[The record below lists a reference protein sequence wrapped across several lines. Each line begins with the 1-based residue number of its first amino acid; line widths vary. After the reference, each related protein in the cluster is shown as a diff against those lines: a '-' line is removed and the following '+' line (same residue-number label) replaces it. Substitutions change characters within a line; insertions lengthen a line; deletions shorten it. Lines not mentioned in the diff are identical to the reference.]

1 MEDPAVYV
9 SGGQPRKNLKA
20 MLIEA
25 KHRHPNW
32 QWLQGVTVMRPGNP
46 PTWLFFGLISFRN
59 DHSHFSLDPW
69 KEGCS
74 TKKLSKTLL
83 LVTLMEYVWY
93 VVRFCVCLFHVH
105 FKKKAAPFRRRC
117 LVTMVLQMERP
128 TEPCPLPVNGAF
140 VLSTVLVGNGCYLG
154 FQEGI

>member
-1 MEDPAVYV
+1 
-9 SGGQPRKNLKA
+9 
-20 MLIEA
+20 
-25 KHRHPNW
+25 
-32 QWLQGVTVMRPGNP
+32 MRPGNP

-105 FKKKAAPFRRRC
+105 FKEKKKK
-117 LVTMVLQMERP
+117 LH
-128 TEPCPLPVNGAF
+128 
-140 VLSTVLVGNGCYLG
+140 LS
-154 FQEGI
+154 EEDAW